1 MPVEI
6 KSGHH
11 RGRQVKMTSDGFV
24 ATFDAPGRAIRCA
37 LDIAFAA
44 RMLGI
49 ETRAGAHTGEVELV
63 DGDLRGLAVHLASR
77 IMNSA
82 GPGAVLVS
90 ATTRELAIGA
100 GIEFVD
106 MGTRAFKGI
115 QDARHVFEAR
125 PARPTTGR

>member
-1 MPVEI
+1 
-6 KSGHH
+6 
-11 RGRQVKMTSDGFV
+11 MTSDGFV